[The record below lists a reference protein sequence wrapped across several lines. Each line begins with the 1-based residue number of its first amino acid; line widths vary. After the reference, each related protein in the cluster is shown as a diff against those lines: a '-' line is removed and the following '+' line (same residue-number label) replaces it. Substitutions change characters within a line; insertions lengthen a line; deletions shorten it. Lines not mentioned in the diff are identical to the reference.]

1 MNKISFPLKLQT
13 KGLEVADLQAG
24 LVLLDF
30 TIAKAEK
37 TNQRYGPSTQAA
49 VSEFQTSQ
57 KLPATGEV
65 DAATAG
71 ALNKLLAEMG
81 AFDPAPGGGDGPT
94 PDLPTDDPM
103 FSVQGEVVKP
113 DGTAL
118 PNLVVRAY
126 DRALCEWRRLGNAD
140 AVVRTNEAGR
150 YAIEYDPAQPELW
163 GKQRADLMVE
173 VRDATADTVLAESPL
188 ILRALP
194 KETVNFSIGKDR
206 YRGPDE
212 FSRLERALAPLLGS
226 HADDLSCLLA
236 ADVLI
241 LAREANLSA
250 SNVAYYV
257 KARRWSATYGV
268 PAELF
273 YALMRR
279 AEPTRIDAL
288 WARPLAQLWSRL
300 EEARSRNVISLPLT
314 TALRSQLAQLQQSYL
329 AQPEHPYARLLGTT
343 GLVGEQ
349 STVFTRRLTSG
360 QDTGDAFWERLVSED
375 GFSTDLVADLRATF
389 ELQHFLGDNTSLS
402 VRLRGDLGVRAP
414 REVAA
419 FSLEH
424 WRDTVLAADSVEIPD
439 SVRPGDP
446 PEQRRAAYA
455 LMLYRGAEARDP
467 TASLA
472 GQMDRD
478 PVWAQS
484 PILAFL
490 SRNPDLEFNDTRV
503 LRFLRENPQALGA
516 NDAATRSDLLRV
528 EQLFHLTDSTD
539 KLATITPM
547 WQAGLRAAPQVAAFG
562 RDRLWRRL
570 VLAVD
575 RRHVQRIYRKAV
587 HITSLALNVYLR
599 FSPSLNRLST
609 AAVSLPQAPNATSAG
624 PALAR
629 SALTMPEWE
638 ELFGSADAC
647 ECPHDASA
655 LSAAAYLVDQM
666 AFLEKAVDPDGNNA
680 LDELLTR
687 RPDLGSLQLTPENTQ
702 TLMPHI
708 DAVNEVLEAIVAS
721 ADGKTLP
728 GTAIGATTWDS
739 ELLAAQPQYLN
750 PAAYDLLRE
759 SRYPIQALPFDLWA
773 EEGRRYLRQL
783 GIARHELM
791 KALPPKPGVGP
802 LEIATEAL
810 GMSRAER
817 DLIRQPQTNA
827 ADLARSWG
835 IDLAKGTLVKQLGTL
850 DALLHQARVDYDTLL
865 RLLNTRY
872 INPGRLIAVSF
883 AGTPC
888 SMDGAV
894 LVGEGGAA
902 LVDKPF
908 REFLDRLHRFLRLQR
923 RLAYPEYELDTLLAA
938 LGVSDF
944 DAKEFVADMADVQS
958 LRLALKLPL
967 NELAAWWAKLDTH
980 AFEDDLPSL
989 YEAVFVNEALFPD
1002 IDTGAGPDLRN
1013 EVFALRADRADL
1025 AITTSTDAGLSKW
1038 LAQSDGADVPVYAL
1052 QPDYAAY
1059 VQGAV
1064 RLTSDDLLLLVRD
1077 WLPKDGATGHVALNL
1092 ANLSLLYRVAS
1103 LARVLRLSVVDA
1115 LRLFAIVGVV
1125 PLQSA
1130 VGAAGP
1136 AESRQFHDV
1145 FVELK
1150 ARAHSVE
1157 TLAYLLLHEADAA
1170 LALAPSSADLD
1181 AWLLSVNA
1189 GFVGILA
1196 TDDARIT
1203 DELKASLTQSL
1214 ASVLTVDATV
1224 ITAVL
1229 FTHRPALG
1237 DHFLAHAIV
1246 SANTGA
1252 PGLPV
1257 LLTDFGTLYGQ
1268 LQKFALAW
1276 NGLGLDP
1283 SFLAFVLGQGPALG
1297 WTDIS
1302 ALPMTPPVVADFEP
1316 WRRLTDAAALQ
1327 ASSFTLEQSL
1337 FTLMEDAA
1345 AAAAAQ
1351 AHDPASFVL
1360 EDQLAQICD
1369 STGWPLAEVTYLTGA
1384 DGFNLDLPSAM
1395 RDERALVTLRY
1406 AFDLIRS
1413 TGISAEQAH
1422 AWTVAEL
1429 SFGETQAIKQ
1439 ATSLAFEEPR
1449 WLDVLG
1455 TIQDELR
1462 TLKRDALLGH
1472 ALTSLGL
1479 ADSDAFYRQYLL
1491 DPDVAPMERT
1501 SRIVLAHS
1509 AVQLFAQRILLN
1521 LEDFK
1526 FGRLDAEA
1534 WQWRSRYRVW
1544 EAARKVFLW
1553 PENWLE
1559 PEWRDNKSPF
1569 FLELEDGLLQ
1579 DDVTHES
1586 AERLYFDYL
1595 HSLNDVSRLE
1605 IVGMYN
1611 EGASEEQTA
1620 VLHVFGRGSD
1630 VPRRYYYRRWEDQS
1644 NWTPWEPV
1652 DLDIN
1657 ADHLIPVVYNGVL
1670 FLFWPEFTQSDNP
1683 NRTTV
1688 TTEEFEIDPERAD
1701 EIRVEIA
1708 EHERRLDEIHDE
1720 LNEGGLGEDLGNRQ
1734 SLFDELDIHAD
1745 AIIALNDELD
1755 ALIGERSHVVLGDK
1769 YVMEIGLKWSEYR
1782 NGRWSGTHVTTDK
1795 LHYTT
1800 SNPTSRH
1807 YFTGWVAED
1816 NVLRISAR
1824 INMVGTGEG
1833 VETARSAEGY
1843 IGYFYFNESGADL
1856 VATSTEVTDPVPE
1869 VSVSGSLPNFHS
1881 AAWFPTFWSSS
1892 SLELE
1897 INASEDKRL
1906 LIDFAPGTLAYA
1918 HQDGQYGKAQSPF
1931 FFSDGVRTYMVRL
1944 TPDVRLA
1951 SSVYRLPLSASTR
1964 RSNAWSR
1971 SSSALL
1977 RRSTTAAAATPV
1989 GVSASAQHFESKD
2002 TGLVMSHSLAG
2013 LDTTSL
2019 QEWVGTLIAADPDP
2033 WVIAGPNSIESID
2046 GYVSRY
2052 VFTRFHH
2059 PHTGM
2064 FLRQQARYGI
2074 DGVLNPDPAWGG
2086 DSAELQRQLLPTTR
2100 FDFESTY
2107 APNPAWV
2114 ANNFDSE
2121 QMSEQIDFDHTSPF
2135 GSYHW
2140 ELFFHIP
2147 MLVATRLMQNQRY
2160 ADARRWFHYI
2170 FDPTSPDT
2178 DAVGP
2183 ERFWKIKPFYL
2194 EALNGAT
2201 ASLQGMLNE
2210 GNLEYEKQLEAW
2222 ESDPFNPFAI
2232 ARLRITASMQAVVM
2246 RYTECLLDEADM
2258 LFRRDTREDINQA
2271 RQLYLLAAAILGERP
2286 TVLPEQESAMLTPN
2300 LLLHRFRINWNGL
2313 LGGNPIDALVF
2324 NLPADLPGALAGPPG
2339 GAHAPAPLAV
2349 DASLSRTSGP
2359 PAFSAQ
2365 GGTSSVDTLLLFCL
2379 PYNETLFGLWDK
2391 VADRLFKIRHSMN
2404 FSGQVRQLAL
2414 FAPAIDPALLVR
2426 ARAAGLSIEDILGGL
2441 FAPRPCYRF
2450 SFLLQ
2455 KALELCNEARSLG
2468 GALLAA
2474 LEKRDGEE
2482 LTLLRSTHEVALL
2495 DSIRAIKKKNVEE
2508 AKAAHSGLVRTR
2520 ELTEFRAAYY
2530 AGLDRISSGEQRSL
2544 DHLDA
2549 SRGWQI
2555 AAEASETTASVMH
2568 AIPEI
2573 YVGTDGLTPTSQI
2586 AFGGP
2591 HLGAVAQAVASSL
2604 RARAGALTYQSSRAG
2619 TVAAYGRRFKD
2630 WKFQADLARKEMTQL
2645 DQQII
2650 AAEIRQRIAE
2660 ADLEN
2665 HEQQL
2670 AQAEAV
2676 EDFLKLKFTN
2686 QQLYSWMVSKVAAVH
2701 FGAYQ
2706 MACQMAVQAEAAFRQ
2721 ELGPDEQ
2728 SMSFIKFDNWDSL
2741 KIGLLA
2747 GDLLCQQL
2755 RQMEVAHIA
2764 ANKRELEITKHV
2776 SLFQLDPTA
2785 LLTLRE
2791 TGSCEIHV
2799 PEVLFDM
2806 DFPGHYFRRI
2816 KSARISIPCM
2826 VGPYTNVSA
2835 TLTLNESWTRR
2846 NANLADSTQPERDAT
2861 VVPQT
2866 AIATSSANQDGGMFE
2881 LSFSDP
2887 RYLPFEG
2894 AGAIGTWGLELPS
2907 AIRSFDYDTI
2917 TDVILH
2923 LSYSARD
2930 GGAELQEDGAT
2941 SFEQSVTDGLTSSL
2955 NDLKALLEQSDVT
2968 LSRLFSL
2975 RQEFA
2980 TEWNRLL
2987 LPGEGQAQTVT
2998 LNLYKRHFPKYLDY
3012 VWRESSADPITLI
3025 VESAIVYLNP
3035 APGQPVDPAAVAFTV
3050 NDSAPLASDP
3060 PGLIQF
3066 SALSGLTGNAIDN
3079 VAGLNVSL
3087 SIKNGSLLPE
3097 EWKDMYILLKYRVD
3111 PGG

>member
-1 MNKISFPLKLQT
+1 MNKISFPLGLQS
-13 KGLEVADLQAG
+13 KGSEVADLQAA
-24 LVLLDF
+24 LALLGF
-30 TIAKAEK
+30 TTAKAEK
-37 TNQRYGPSTQAA
+37 TNQRFGPSTQAA
-49 VSEFQTSQ
+49 VSEFQTSR

-65 DAATAG
+65 DEATAD
-71 ALNKLLAEMG
+71 ALNAVLADKG
-81 AFDPAPGGGDGPT
+81 AFDPAPGGDAPT
-94 PDLPTDDPM
+94 PDLPTDDPL
-103 FSVQGEVVKP
+103 FSVRGEVVKP

-126 DRALCEWRRLGNAD
+126 DRALCEWRRLGNTD
-140 AVVRTNEAGR
+140 AVVRTNDAGR
-150 YAIEYDPAQPELW
+150 YAIEYDGAQLELW

-206 YRGPDE
+206 YRGSDE
-212 FSRLERALAPLLGS
+212 FSRLERALAPLLGG

-241 LAREANLSA
+241 LAREAKLSA

-257 KARRWSATYGV
+257 KARRWSATYGA
-268 PAELF
+268 PAELY

-288 WARPLAQLWSRL
+288 WARPLAQLWARL

-314 TALRSQLAQLQQSYL
+314 AALRSQLAQLQQSYL
-329 AQPEHPYARLLGTT
+329 AQPEHPYAHLLGTT

-360 QDTGDAFWERLVSED
+360 QDTGDAFWERLASED

-402 VRLRGDLGVRAP
+402 VRLRGELGVRAP

-424 WRDTVLAADSVEIPD
+424 WRDTVLSSDSVEIPD
-439 SVRPGDP
+439 SVRPDDP
-446 PEQRRAAYA
+446 PDQRRAAYA
-455 LMLYRGAEARDP
+455 QMLYRGAEARYP

-472 GQMDRD
+472 GQMARD

-484 PILAFL
+484 PVLDFL
-490 SRNPDLEFNDTRV
+490 SRNHDLELNDTRV
-503 LRFLRENPQALGA
+503 LRFLRENPQALGTD
-516 NDAATRSDLLRV
+516 DAATRSALLRV
-528 EQLFHLTDSTD
+528 EQLFHLTDSSG

-547 WQAGLRAAPQVAAFG
+547 WQAGLRAAPQVAALG
-562 RDRLWRRL
+562 RNRLARRL
-570 VLAVD
+570 GSAVD

-587 HITSLALNVYLR
+587 HMTSLALNVYLR
-599 FSPSLNRLST
+599 FNPSLNRLST
-609 AAVSLPQAPNATSAG
+609 TPVSLPQAPDETSAG

-647 ECPHDASA
+647 ECPHNASA

-687 RPDLGSLQLTPENTQ
+687 RPDLGSLQLSPENTQ

-708 DAVNEVLEAIVAS
+708 DAANEVLEAIVAS

-750 PAAYDLLRE
+750 PAAYEVLRE
-759 SRYPIQALPFDLWA
+759 SRYPIQSLPFDLWA

-791 KALPPKPGVGP
+791 RALPPKPGVGP

-810 GMSRAER
+810 GMSRTEA
-817 DLIRQPQTNA
+817 DLITEPRTIA

-835 IDLAKGTLVKQLGTL
+835 MDLSKGTLVKQLGAL
-850 DALLHQARVDYDTLL
+850 DALLHQARIDYDTLL

-888 SMDGAV
+888 SLDGAL
-894 LVGEGGAA
+894 LVDQAGAA
-902 LVDKPF
+902 LPDQPF

-923 RLAYPEYELDTLLAA
+923 RLACSEYEFDTVLAA
-938 LGVSDF
+938 LGVGDF
-944 DAKEFVADMADVQS
+944 DAKDFFADLADVQS

-967 NELAAWWAKLDTH
+967 NELGAWWAKLDTYL
-980 AFEDDLPSL
+980 FEDDLPSL

-1002 IDTGAGPDLRN
+1002 IESGAGPDLRN

-1025 AITTSTDAGLSKW
+1025 AITTSTNAGLSKW
-1038 LAQSDGADVPVYAL
+1038 LAQSDGADTPAFVL
-1052 QPDYAAY
+1052 QPDYTAY
-1059 VQGAV
+1059 VQSAL

-1092 ANLSLLYRVAS
+1092 TNLSLLYRVAS
-1103 LARVLRLSVVDA
+1103 LARAFRLTVVDA
-1115 LRLFAIVGVV
+1115 LRLFAIVGVG

-1130 VGAAGP
+1130 VAAASP
-1136 AESRQFHDV
+1136 AESRRFHDV

-1150 ARAHSVE
+1150 ACAHSVE
-1157 TLAYLLLHEADAA
+1157 TLAYLLLHEAAAA

-1196 TDDARIT
+1196 IDDARIT
-1203 DELKASLTQSL
+1203 DELKASFTQSL
-1214 ASVLTVDATV
+1214 ASVLKVDATV

-1237 DHFLAHAIV
+1237 DQFLAHAIV

-1268 LQKFALAW
+1268 LQKFGLAW
-1276 NGLGLDP
+1276 DGLSLDA
-1283 SFLAFVLGQGPALG
+1283 SFLAFVLDQGPALG
-1297 WTDIS
+1297 WTDIA
-1302 ALPMTPPVVADFEP
+1302 ALPMTRQTAADFEP

-1327 ASSFTLEQSL
+1327 ASCFTPEQSL

-1345 AAAAAQ
+1345 VQ
-1351 AHDPASFVL
+1351 VQDPASFVL
-1360 EDQLAQICD
+1360 EDQLAQISD
-1369 STGWPLAEVTYLTGA
+1369 STGWPLADVTYLTGA
-1384 DGFNLDLPSAM
+1384 DGFHLDLPSAM
-1395 RDERALVTLRY
+1395 QDERALVKLRY
-1406 AFDLIRS
+1406 VFDLTRS
-1413 TGISAEQAH
+1413 RGISAEQAH

-1429 SFGETQAIKQ
+1429 PFGETQAIKQ
-1439 ATSLAFEEPR
+1439 ATSLAFEAQR

-1455 TIQDELR
+1455 TIQDDLR

-1479 ADSDAFYRQYLL
+1479 EDSDAFYRQYLL

-1521 LEDFK
+1521 LEDFQ

-1569 FLELEDGLLQ
+1569 FQELEDGLLQ

-1595 HSLNDVSRLE
+1595 HKLNDVSRLE
-1605 IVGMYN
+1605 IAGMYN
-1611 EGASEEQTA
+1611 EEASAEQTA

-1630 VPRRYYYRRWEDQS
+1630 VPRRYYYRRSEDQS

-1657 ADHLIPVVYNGVL
+1657 ANHLIPVVYNGVL

-1734 SLFDELDIHAD
+1734 LLFDELDIHAD

-1782 NGRWSGTHVTTDK
+1782 SGRWSGTHVTTDK

-1824 INMVGTGEG
+1824 INLTLTGEG

-1856 VATSTEVTDPVPE
+1856 VATSAEVTDPAPD
-1869 VSVSGSLPNFHS
+1869 VSVAGSLASFH
-1881 AAWFPTFWSSS
+1881 AATWFPAFWSSS

-1897 INASEDKRL
+1897 INASGDKRL

-1944 TPDVRLA
+1944 VPDVRLA
-1951 SSVYRLPLSASTR
+1951 GSVYRLPLSATAR
-1964 RSNAWSR
+1964 RINAPSR
-1971 SSSALL
+1971 SPSALL
-1977 RRSTTAAAATPV
+1977 RRSTSAAAATS
-1989 GVSASAQHFESKD
+1989 VSVAASAQHFESKD

-2013 LDTTSL
+2013 LDTTSM
-2019 QEWVGTLIAADPDP
+2019 QAWVGTLIAADPDP
-2033 WVIAGPNSIESID
+2033 WVIAGPNFIESSD
-2046 GYVSRY
+2046 GFVSRY

-2059 PHTGM
+2059 PYTGM

-2074 DGVLNPDPAWGG
+2074 DGVLNPDPSWGA

-2100 FDFESTY
+2100 FDFENTY

-2140 ELFFHIP
+2140 EMFFHIP
-2147 MLVATRLMQNQRY
+2147 MLVATRLMQNERY

-2170 FDPTSPDT
+2170 FDPTST
-2178 DAVGP
+2178 DGVGP

-2210 GNLEYEKQLEAW
+2210 GNLDYEKQLEAW

-2232 ARLRITASMQAVVM
+2232 ARLRITASMKAVVM
-2246 RYTECLLDEADM
+2246 RYTECLLKEADM

-2286 TVLPEQESAMLTPN
+2286 TVLPQQEPTTLTPN

-2313 LGGNPIDALVF
+2313 PGGNPLDALVF
-2324 NLPADLPGALAGPPG
+2324 NLPSVLPGALAGPPG
-2339 GAHAPAPLAV
+2339 GAHAPRSLAV
-2349 DASLSRTSGP
+2349 DPSLSRTSGP
-2359 PAFSAQ
+2359 PALSAQ
-2365 GGTSSVDTLLLFCL
+2365 GGTSSIDTLLLFCL
-2379 PYNETLFGLWDK
+2379 PYNETLYGLWDK

-2414 FAPAIDPALLVR
+2414 FAPPIDPALLVR

-2441 FAPRPCYRF
+2441 FVPRPCYRF

-2468 GALLAA
+2468 AALLAA

-2495 DSIRAIKKKNVEE
+2495 ESIRAIKKKNVEE
-2508 AKAAHSGLVRTR
+2508 ARAARSGLVKTR
-2520 ELTEFRAAYY
+2520 ESAELRAGFY
-2530 AGLDRISSGEQRSL
+2530 AGLERISAGEQKSQQKLEDSR
-2544 DHLDA
+2544 HRQRDA
-2549 SRGWQI
+2549 EI
-2555 AAEASETTASVMH
+2555 TETLAAVLH
-2568 AIPEI
+2568 VIPSF
-2573 YVGTDGLTPTSQI
+2573 PNA

-2591 HLGAVAQAVASSL
+2591 NLGSAAQAVA
-2604 RARAGALTYQSSRAG
+2604 AGFRGRSAFFAFESNKAG
-2619 TVAAYGRRFKD
+2619 TAAGYNRRFKD
-2630 WKFQADLARKEMTQL
+2630 WKFQADLAKKEMTQL

-2650 AAEIRQRIAE
+2650 AAEIRQQVTE

-2676 EDFLKLKFTN
+2676 EDFLKHKFSN
-2686 QQLYSWMVSKVAAVH
+2686 QQLHSWMVSKLAAVH

-2706 MACQMAVQAEAAFRQ
+2706 MAYQIAVQAEAAFRQ

-2728 SMSFIKFDNWDSL
+2728 SMSFIKFDNWESL
-2741 KIGLLA
+2741 KKGLLA

-2791 TGSCEIHV
+2791 TGSCEIHI

-2806 DFPGHYFRRI
+2806 DFAGHYFRRI
-2816 KSARISIPCM
+2816 KSARISIPCV

-2835 TLTLNESWTRR
+2835 TLTLTESWTRR
-2846 NANLADSTQPERDAT
+2846 SPDLADPVQPERDAT
-2861 VVPQT
+2861 VVPQA
-2866 AIATSSANQDGGMFE
+2866 AIATSSANEDGGSFE

-2894 AGAIGTWGLELPS
+2894 AGAISTWELELPS

-2917 TDVILH
+2917 TDVIIH

-2930 GGAELQEDGAT
+2930 GGAELQADGVT
-2941 SFEQSVTDGLTSSL
+2941 SFKQAVTDGLTFSL
-2955 NDLKALLEQSDVT
+2955 NDLKALLEQSEEAL

-2987 LPGEGQAQTVT
+2987 FPGEGQAQSVT
-2998 LNLYKRHFPKYLDY
+2998 INLNKRHFPKYLDQI
-3012 VWRESSADPITLI
+3012 WRDSSVEPITLS
-3025 VESAIVYLNP
+3025 VDSAIVYLNP
-3035 APGQPVDPAAVAFTV
+3035 APGHPIDPATVAFTV
-3050 NDSAPLASDP
+3050 NDSAALASGP
-3060 PGLIQF
+3060 PGLIKF
-3066 SALSGLTGNAIDN
+3066 SALSGLTGNTIDN

-3087 SIKNGSLLPE
+3087 TINNGPLVPE
-3097 EWKDMYILLKYRVD
+3097 EWKDMYILLSYRVD
-3111 PGG
+3111 AGG